1 MIEQDTIRLLRE
13 CDAGIRMGVASI
25 DDVIEDADQP
35 GLRRA
40 LSDCRTGHTALGR
53 EVEAQLKRFHDRGKS
68 PNPMAKTMNYLKAHM
83 LLTFK
88 PGDSSVADLV
98 VTGCNM
104 GIKNLHRYQNQ
115 YRAADPHTKEVA
127 DQLIGLEADLAN
139 SLYPYL

>member
-1 MIEQDTIRLLRE
+1 MNNDSTHLLAQ
-13 CDAGIRMGVASI
+13 CDAGIQM
-25 DDVIEDADQP
+25 
-35 GLRRA
+35 A
-40 LSDCRTGHTALGR
+40 LSAIDEVLPAAEDPQLRKTLHMSKAQHENLQTRTR
-53 EVEAQLKRFHDRGKS
+53 ELLRLRNAPGKT
-68 PNPMAKTMNYLKAHM
+68 PNPMAKTMNYLKTHM